1 MVCVQDSFLP
11 VSLSIAARQRFS
23 RWLLV
28 LVLFW
33 QAMIITM
40 PVAQAKAAAGEGQWE
55 TICTMQGS
63 SQIWIAAGDGD
74 SDGAPAQ
81 AQSGDHCPLCVM
93 SHAGMAPPP
102 VFDFTMHRI
111 AGAEVGQ
118 LAFTAVY
125 LTRAWSEPATGPP
138 ITSLI

>member
-1 MVCVQDSFLP
+1 MALILRSPLS
-11 VSLSIAARQRFS
+11 SLACPRLRMHLS

-28 LVLFW
+28 LAVFW
-33 QAMIITM
+33 QAMIVFM
-40 PVAQAKAAAGEGQWE
+40 PLAQAKAAAGEGQWE

-63 SQIWIAAGDGD
+63 SKIWVAGSDDVGD
-74 SDGAPAQ
+74 HPV
-81 AQSGDHCPLCVM
+81 QSATGDHCPLCVM

-102 VFDFTMHRI
+102 VFDFRMHRN

-125 LTRAWSEPATGPP
+125 LTRTWSEPATGPP
-138 ITSLI
+138 SQLG

>member
-1 MVCVQDSFLP
+1 MHLILRPTLS
-11 VSLSIAARQRFS
+11 SLASPRLRMQLS
-23 RWLLV
+23 RWLLL
-28 LVLFW
+28 LVVFW
-33 QAMIITM
+33 QAMIMFM

-63 SQIWIAAGDGD
+63 SKVWVAGGEDHGDGQ
-74 SDGAPAQ
+74 PQ
-81 AQSGDHCPLCVM
+81 ASSETHCPLCVL

-102 VFDFTMHRI
+102 VFDFNVHRN

-118 LAFTAVY
+118 LAFSAVY

-138 ITSLI
+138 SQL